1 MDDLVRVTA
10 EHELAG
16 APHAL
21 QDQGELDIRQVL
33 HLVHHDKV
41 IARLTEGEQG
51 VGDQVEIVHAGVVEE
66 RQVLAE
72 ELVHPGALCRSKNGA
87 ADAEPQVVRLGE
99 IRLVEGGAGQ
109 HAAELLEQLVRVRHA
124 VARDPPLELA
134 KVEGAPPGH
143 PDALEILLE
152 GQELDGLL
160 RVLIPERVVES
171 ARVLHQEGGAGDI
184 QDVTGEPLQPF
195 EAEHG
200 LPAAG
205 GANQDAG
212 RAEAERLGLRLVKRQ
227 DLVEQVEVPAR
238 RVHVP
243 ERQRLVLGYAGRVGQ
258 GHQFLLVD
266 GGAAEKP
273 GGGVG
278 MVPDDLDEQD
288 VPPAATGGQPEQQP
302 VGRIELGAVV
312 RRRREL
318 PHLRPP
324 EITCPEVRNDS
335 VELGRDRRG
344 VQFVEL

>member
-1 MDDLVRVTA
+1 MDDLVR
-10 EHELAG
+10 
-16 APHAL
+16 
-21 QDQGELDIRQVL
+21 
-33 HLVHHDKV
+33 
-41 IARLTEGEQG
+41 
-51 VGDQVEIVHAGVVEE
+51 
-66 RQVLAE
+66 
-72 ELVHPGALCRSKNGA
+72 
-87 ADAEPQVVRLGE
+87 
-99 IRLVEGGAGQ
+99 
-109 HAAELLEQLVRVRHA
+109 
-124 VARDPPLELA
+124 
-134 KVEGAPPGH
+134 
-143 PDALEILLE
+143 
-152 GQELDGLL
+152 
-160 RVLIPERVVES
+160 
-171 ARVLHQEGGAGDI
+171 
-184 QDVTGEPLQPF
+184 VTGEPLQPF

-258 GHQFLLVD
+258 GHRFLLVD